1 MNHKIRCVAI
11 FTKRNNEEAKT
22 VTSLLREK
30 IKGQGIEV
38 IEFKKDRLD
47 FPESDID
54 KNLDL
59 AIAVGGDGTTLKAFR
74 MLPQNVP
81 LLCIN
86 AGGTRGILSEVS
98 KNLVESVLEPL
109 INGRYFTD
117 KRIRI
122 IAHYNNRISVPVL
135 NDFVLMRSELNK
147 TPMFN
152 ISVNDG
158 SLSQKM
164 DGLIVSTPTG
174 STGHSLSNN
183 GPIIQEN
190 LECLLLTPIASVNR
204 MPAFV
209 LPLQNITI
217 SASHN
222 IHLIMDGQITQEI
235 PKHTEIRIVKYAHDA
250 VFLRFE
256 KNNTRQLNKLGYNV

>member
-11 FTKRNNEEAKT
+11 FTKRNNEEAKS

-30 IKGQGIEV
+30 INGQGIEV

-47 FPESDID
+47 FPDSDTD

-59 AIAVGGDGTTLKAFR
+59 AIAVGGDGTTIKAFR

-81 LLCIN
+81 VLCIN

-98 KNLVESVLEPL
+98 KNYVESIIEPL
-109 INGRYFTD
+109 INGKYFTD
-117 KRIRI
+117 RRIRI
-122 IAHYNNRISVPVL
+122 IAHFNNRVSVPVL

-147 TPMFN
+147 TPMFHV
-152 ISVNDG
+152 SVNDG

-164 DGLIVSTPTG
+164 DGIIVSTPTG

-204 MPAFV
+204 MPSFV
-209 LPLQNITI
+209 LPLESITI
-217 SASHN
+217 SSSHN
-222 IHLIMDGQITQEI
+222 THLIMDGQITQEI
-235 PKHTEIRIVKYAHDA
+235 PKHTEIRIVKYAYDA
-250 VFLRFE
+250 MFLRFE
-256 KNNTRQLNKLGYNV
+256 KNNTRQLNKLGYNI